1 MATLVAYAGFRPIRS
16 SQGTRGVTTI
26 QKWTGREARAL
37 REALRMS
44 IRDFAAR
51 LGVSDRAV
59 SKWEAGG
66 AAMIPRT
73 DSQAML
79 DTTLETASPDEHARF
94 ELFITA
100 GAAAD
105 TRELALGRV
114 TTGDET
120 EFAGHAAEPD
130 SVQSPQPLT
139 PGIEQETGE
148 DIFDVLGRIQKLHR
162 SMVYPEI
169 MGLLQDNLRHTV
181 DHYEKLNHASLVPAL
196 LKQRAWVEEILD
208 ECSHPGQ
215 RQQLCEIAGATSGV
229 LGYIAVGRGDFPL
242 ARAYCLEAFQ
252 LGNFAG
258 NRNLQAWARGMQSFC
273 EYYAGRY
280 PDALRL
286 AEDGL
291 GYAQSGPQ
299 SVRLTINGAARALGK
314 LGDTEGVHRAVDR
327 ACDLMARNDVPAGV
341 PSSIAFDCYSAAQT
355 ASNAATAYVSLG
367 LPDRVQHYVGLA
379 LPDISTSDSPWS
391 RSLVMIDL
399 ALSLIRPPEADLD
412 HATELMLNALVIS
425 ADRPIISVRQR
436 TAEFVRDV
444 TNRWGKTRQAGVI
457 LDAAPAL
464 GAHGSRRRIVWKS
477 SSASAVFNG
486 CTITGRGQPGRG
498 RTTGT

>member
-1 MATLVAYAGFRPIRS
+1 LTGA
-16 SQGTRGVTTI
+16 VT
-26 QKWTGREARAL
+26 Q
-37 REALRMS
+37 
-44 IRDFAAR
+44 
-51 LGVSDRAV
+51 
-59 SKWEAGG
+59 
-66 AAMIPRT
+66 
-73 DSQAML
+73 
-79 DTTLETASPDEHARF
+79 
-94 ELFITA
+94 
-100 GAAAD
+100 
-105 TRELALGRV
+105 
-114 TTGDET
+114 
-120 EFAGHAAEPD
+120 
-130 SVQSPQPLT
+130 
-139 PGIEQETGE
+139 
-148 DIFDVLGRIQKLHR
+148 
-162 SMVYPEI
+162 
-169 MGLLQDNLRHTV
+169 
-181 DHYEKLNHASLVPAL
+181 
-196 LKQRAWVEEILD
+196 
-208 ECSHPGQ
+208 GQ

-229 LGYIAVGRGDFPL
+229 LGYVAVGRGDFPL

-258 NRNLQAWARGMQSFC
+258 NRNLQAWARGTQSFC

-314 LGDTEGVHRAVDR
+314 LGDAEGVHRAVDR
-327 ACDLMARNDVPAGV
+327 AHDLMARNDVPAGV

-367 LPDRVQHYVGLA
+367 MPDKVQHYVGLA

-412 HATELMLNALVIS
+412 HATELMLNAIVIS
-425 ADRPIISVRQR
+425 ADRPIISVQQR

-444 TNRWGKTRQAGVI
+444 TNRWGKTRQADVI

-464 GAHGSRRRIVWKS
+464 GALG
-477 SSASAVFNG
+477 
-486 CTITGRGQPGRG
+486 GRGE
-498 RTTGT
+498 